1 MRRSRRTYSSVD
13 PFKPSVA
20 TSVKR
25 LWSEKKPI
33 NQDRSH
39 SALSEDDDL
48 TSPPP
53 KLSAENRTV
62 SWTELNPNIPIRS
75 PSVDLLSKQPTSN
88 LPAHQFILAFIID
101 TLPRQLYLLLLLG
114 LPYLYFSRVCR
125 LFEEADLS
133 IKDIKRGLLES
144 ARKQNEPWVY
154 QGRQVTSEPYE
165 ALQKSWNEF
174 VDALIQEWNTL
185 NIVSVLLLGAL
196 LTALQLDGA
205 STDPLTRFS
214 ALIAMLC
221 SLMSLMYGCMY
232 IIRFGT
238 MRKTYKAAEWAHEA
252 KQTKTGIWWNVWIML
267 ALPAVW
273 LAWSIILYIVCIMSY
288 VWRTGADID
297 SNREP
302 FTTKQALAPRI
313 VVSVVLFLGLVYLVK
328 IIMTLRRYGD
338 IMDRAWQTRLQS
350 WLKEVY
356 SISQI
361 ITTVTMVPAVAG
373 VNPYHPQQS
382 DKRPP
387 VGPGTH
393 STPSNLKPAA
403 SNTTDRG
410 PDSSADEDTSCPIK
424 VTKIMPLTDS
434 EGETIFDKIPIPSED
449 VLEGHME
456 SEDWRQLRNNIRA
469 AWPSSPRQF
478 PEALYSLLSPIS
490 EWNET
495 YFAPRGGQIQ
505 ICDEKLGERVHSFA
519 LYHFTTASKMSGVN
533 PQRYSGVPER
543 LEQLDVLDLVK
554 WGDEYEDE
562 ERNWAVGRFGLWPKR
577 D

>member
-185 NIVSVLLLGAL
+185 NIVSVLLLG
-196 LTALQLDGA
+196 
-205 STDPLTRFS
+205 
-214 ALIAMLC
+214 
-221 SLMSLMYGCMY
+221 
-232 IIRFGT
+232 
-238 MRKTYKAAEWAHEA
+238 
-252 KQTKTGIWWNVWIML
+252 
-267 ALPAVW
+267 
-273 LAWSIILYIVCIMSY
+273 
-288 VWRTGADID
+288 
-297 SNREP
+297 
-302 FTTKQALAPRI
+302 
-313 VVSVVLFLGLVYLVK
+313 
-328 IIMTLRRYGD
+328 
-338 IMDRAWQTRLQS
+338 
-350 WLKEVY
+350 
-356 SISQI
+356 
-361 ITTVTMVPAVAG
+361 
-373 VNPYHPQQS
+373 
-382 DKRPP
+382 
-387 VGPGTH
+387 
-393 STPSNLKPAA
+393 
-403 SNTTDRG
+403 
-410 PDSSADEDTSCPIK
+410 
-424 VTKIMPLTDS
+424 
-434 EGETIFDKIPIPSED
+434 
-449 VLEGHME
+449 
-456 SEDWRQLRNNIRA
+456 
-469 AWPSSPRQF
+469 
-478 PEALYSLLSPIS
+478 
-490 EWNET
+490 
-495 YFAPRGGQIQ
+495 
-505 ICDEKLGERVHSFA
+505 
-519 LYHFTTASKMSGVN
+519 
-533 PQRYSGVPER
+533 
-543 LEQLDVLDLVK
+543 
-554 WGDEYEDE
+554 
-562 ERNWAVGRFGLWPKR
+562 
-577 D
+577 